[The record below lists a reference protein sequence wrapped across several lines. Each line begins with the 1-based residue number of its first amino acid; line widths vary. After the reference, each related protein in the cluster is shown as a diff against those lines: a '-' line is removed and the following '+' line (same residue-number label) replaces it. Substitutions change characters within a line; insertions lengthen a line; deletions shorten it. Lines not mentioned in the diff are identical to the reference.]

1 MAAVQRNSPAQEAG
15 IRPTRILE
23 TGVIEWGECVV
34 AIGGNDV
41 ETYDELQAELKDRIQ
56 GEQVTITLENIKGE
70 RRVVYVV
77 LREKP
82 N

>member
-1 MAAVQRNSPAQEAG
+1 
-15 IRPTRILE
+15 
-23 TGVIEWGECVV
+23 
-34 AIGGNDV
+34 
-41 ETYDELQAELKDRIQ
+41 LKDRIQ

>member
-1 MAAVQRNSPAQEAG
+1 VAAVQRNSPAQEAG
-15 IRPTRILE
+15 IRQVRILE
-23 TGVIEWGECVV
+23 TGVIEWGDCVV
-34 AIGGNDV
+34 AIGGNEV
-41 ETYDELQAELKDRIQ
+41 QTYDELQAELRDRIQ
-56 GEQVTITLENIKGE
+56 GEQVAITLENIKGE